1 MITLPSAKGRTYG
14 IIKDPYYSA
23 VSLLLHMNGAN
34 GSTTFTDSSLNNLTV
49 TPNGS
54 IAISTTQS
62 KFGGASAY
70 FDGTGDYLSFTGGMP
85 SGAGTEFTIECWVR
99 LDDLADY
106 RMITRTVGGID
117 FYVVPDGSISVG
129 RSGVVGIAASATG
142 LITAGTWYHIA
153 LTRDTSNNYKIYING
168 VQVASGTNSF
178 SVTAATTIGYSEY
191 SGSHYFKGYI
201 DDLRI
206 TKGVSRYNSNFTPPI
221 RPYPD
226 YEEAIP
232 ADPYYSST
240 SLLLHMDGTNGS
252 TSFIDSGP
260 NALTVT
266 AAANAQI
273 STTQSKY
280 GGSAGY
286 FDGTGDYLTIA
297 NYGSLFTFG
306 TGDFTVEAWVYV
318 TSSGTSF
325 SFLLTEGFSTDF
337 AFYVDNTRLGM
348 WDGASSSYYSSAD
361 SVPLN
366 QWVHVAFSRSGG
378 FIRGFVNGVLTGSV
392 SNSRNMTNSQAVRVV
407 ASSTYPNS
415 STCYVD
421 ELRVTKGVARFT
433 SNFTPPTKAY
443 PNVYNP
449 YASLPVNGAILW
461 LDASKHSSLFTDAGS
476 TNVKNNGDLVYQ
488 WNDLSGAN
496 NHATQS
502 TSGSRPTWSPP
513 ASGQNGLGAIRF
525 NRADS
530 QWMMDQMAS
539 VTIGS
544 IYFVYYHSTGNA
556 LYSSF
561 IASSTA
567 AGPLPASDIEF
578 RFAVPAGNYDSF
590 VALHSHNF
598 SSISSRINNSA
609 VISNFYNYI
618 YGQEINTS
626 NRCQLMSFT
635 MTPKSGSM
643 NLVLGQDAAP
653 LSGRF
658 SNMKL
663 CEIII
668 FPSQH
673 SQEQI
678 DSMESYLK
686 AKWGTA

>member
-1 MITLPSAKGRTYG
+1 
-14 IIKDPYYSA
+14 
-23 VSLLLHMNGAN
+23 
-34 GSTTFTDSSLNNLTV
+34 
-49 TPNGS
+49 
-54 IAISTTQS
+54 
-62 KFGGASAY
+62 
-70 FDGTGDYLSFTGGMP
+70 
-85 SGAGTEFTIECWVR
+85 
-99 LDDLADY
+99 
-106 RMITRTVGGID
+106 
-117 FYVVPDGSISVG
+117 
-129 RSGVVGIAASATG
+129 
-142 LITAGTWYHIA
+142 
-153 LTRDTSNNYKIYING
+153 
-168 VQVASGTNSF
+168 
-178 SVTAATTIGYSEY
+178 
-191 SGSHYFKGYI
+191 
-201 DDLRI
+201 
-206 TKGVSRYNSNFTPPI
+206 
-221 RPYPD
+221 
-226 YEEAIP
+226 
-232 ADPYYSST
+232 
-240 SLLLHMDGTNGS
+240 MDGTNGS

>member
-23 VSLLLHMNGAN
+23 VSLLLHTNGAN
-34 GSTTFTDSSLNNLTV
+34 GSTTFTDSGPNALSV
-49 TPNGS
+49 TANGN
-54 IAISTTQS
+54 ANTSTAQK
-62 KFGGASAY
+62 KFGSASAS
-70 FDGTGDYLSFTGGMP
+70 FDGTSNTYIYSSSNSVFEFGTGDFTV
-85 SGAGTEFTIECWVR
+85 ECWVYINSFNGTFNSFMQS
-99 LDDLADY
+99 DA
-106 RMITRTVGGID
+106 VGISYNDKWWFSHYQAASQLRFGRH
-117 FYVVPDGSISVG
+117 YTSDGAYCSWSPTTGVWYHVAAC
-129 RSGVVGIAASATG
+129 RVSGVMYLFIDGVSQSV
-142 LITAGTWYHIA
+142 
-153 LTRDTSNNYKIYING
+153 TSNIGSVSWGQNG
-168 VQVASGTNSF
+168 LA
-178 SVTAATTIGYSEY
+178 IGAVSTPYY
-191 SGSHYFKGYI
+191 LNGYV
-201 DDLRI
+201 DDIRI
-206 TKGVSRYNSNFTPPI
+206 TKGVGRYKTSFALPT

-240 SLLLHMDGTNGS
+240 SLLLHMDGTSGS

-266 AAANAQI
+266 AVGNAQI

-318 TSSGTSF
+318 TSSGTGF

-502 TSGSRPTWSPP
+502 TSGSRPAWSSP
-513 ASGQNGLGAIRF
+513 ANGQNVLGGVSF
-525 NRADS
+525 NGSTSIIYPTISSSDKTVFIVHKGISSSSDTRLFTSYSDYS
-530 QWMMDQMAS
+530 LSVGAS
-539 VTIGS
+539 VYSGGNLSFVREYIVWTNSGFSRVYNPTIFNLTYTNSPSVSATLSKSENSGNTT
-544 IYFVYYHSTGNA
+544 IQTITSTGTTSGLSDSLSLDGTFYEFILFTRA
-556 LYSSF
+556 LS
-561 IASSTA
+561 AAEMTA
-567 AGPLPASDIEF
+567 
-578 RFAVPAGNYDSF
+578 
-590 VALHSHNF
+590 
-598 SSISSRINNSA
+598 
-609 VISNFYNYI
+609 
-618 YGQEINTS
+618 
-626 NRCQLMSFT
+626 
-635 MTPKSGSM
+635 M
-643 NLVLGQDAAP
+643 N
-653 LSGRF
+653 
-658 SNMKL
+658 
-663 CEIII
+663 
-668 FPSQH
+668 
-673 SQEQI
+673 
-678 DSMESYLK
+678 SYLRT
-686 AKWGTA
+686 KWGTA

>member
-1 MITLPSAKGRTYG
+1 MYLFIDGVSQSVTSNIGSVSWGQNGLAIGAVST
-14 IIKDPYYSA
+14 PYY
-23 VSLLLHMNGAN
+23 LNGY
-34 GSTTFTDSSLNNLTV
+34 V
-49 TPNGS
+49 
-54 IAISTTQS
+54 
-62 KFGGASAY
+62 
-70 FDGTGDYLSFTGGMP
+70 
-85 SGAGTEFTIECWVR
+85 
-99 LDDLADY
+99 DD
-106 RMITRTVGGID
+106 I
-117 FYVVPDGSISVG
+117 
-129 RSGVVGIAASATG
+129 
-142 LITAGTWYHIA
+142 
-153 LTRDTSNNYKIYING
+153 
-168 VQVASGTNSF
+168 
-178 SVTAATTIGYSEY
+178 
-191 SGSHYFKGYI
+191 
-201 DDLRI
+201 RI
-206 TKGVSRYNSNFTPPI
+206 TKGVGRYKTSFALPT

-240 SLLLHMDGTNGS
+240 SLLLHMDGTSGS
-252 TSFIDSGP
+252 TSFTDSGP

-266 AAANAQI
+266 AVGNAQI

-476 TNVKNNGDLVYQ
+476 TNVKNNGDLVYH
-488 WNDLSGAN
+488 GM
-496 NHATQS
+496 
-502 TSGSRPTWSPP
+502 
-513 ASGQNGLGAIRF
+513 I
-525 NRADS
+525 
-530 QWMMDQMAS
+530 
-539 VTIGS
+539 
-544 IYFVYYHSTGNA
+544 
-556 LYSSF
+556 
-561 IASSTA
+561 
-567 AGPLPASDIEF
+567 
-578 RFAVPAGNYDSF
+578 
-590 VALHSHNF
+590 
-598 SSISSRINNSA
+598 
-609 VISNFYNYI
+609 
-618 YGQEINTS
+618 
-626 NRCQLMSFT
+626 
-635 MTPKSGSM
+635 
-643 NLVLGQDAAP
+643 
-653 LSGRF
+653 
-658 SNMKL
+658 
-663 CEIII
+663 
-668 FPSQH
+668 
-673 SQEQI
+673 
-678 DSMESYLK
+678 
-686 AKWGTA
+686 

>member
-260 NALTVT
+260 NAFPVT
-266 AAANAQI
+266 FGGSAQI
-273 STTQSKY
+273 STTQSKF
-280 GGSAGY
+280 GGA
-286 FDGTGDYLTIA
+286 
-297 NYGSLFTFG
+297 SLAINDTSSYISLGAQSQFAFG
-306 TGDFTVEAWVYV
+306 TGDFTIEMWIQFTNSLANKN
-318 TSSGTSF
+318 F
-325 SFLLTEGFSTDF
+325 IDF
-337 AFYVDNTRLGM
+337 RPSATAGAYPAMYVDPTFRYAVNSFNRITSTTTPTLG
-348 WDGASSSYYSSAD
+348 
-361 SVPLN
+361 
-366 QWVHVAFSRSGG
+366 QWYHVAVSRQSGSTRMFINGVQEGGTYTDSTNYLVARGPIIGNGWDLSVYGMTG
-378 FIRGFVNGVLTGSV
+378 FI
-392 SNSRNMTNSQAVRVV
+392 
-407 ASSTYPNS
+407 
-415 STCYVD
+415 D
-421 ELRVTKGVARFT
+421 DLRITKGVARYN

-461 LDASKHSSLFTDAGS
+461 LDASKQSSLFTDAGS

-502 TSGSRPTWSPP
+502 TSGSRPAWSSP
-513 ASGQNGLGAIRF
+513 ANGQNVLGGVSF
-525 NRADS
+525 NGSTSIIYPTISSSDKTVFIVHKGISSSSDTRLFTSYSDYS
-530 QWMMDQMAS
+530 LSVGAS
-539 VTIGS
+539 VYSGGNLSFVREYIVWANSGFSRVYNPTIFNLTYTNSPSFSATLSKSENSGNTT
-544 IYFVYYHSTGNA
+544 IQTITSTGTTSGLSDFFSLDGTFYEFILFTRA
-556 LYSSF
+556 LS
-561 IASSTA
+561 AAEMTA
-567 AGPLPASDIEF
+567 
-578 RFAVPAGNYDSF
+578 
-590 VALHSHNF
+590 
-598 SSISSRINNSA
+598 
-609 VISNFYNYI
+609 
-618 YGQEINTS
+618 
-626 NRCQLMSFT
+626 
-635 MTPKSGSM
+635 M
-643 NLVLGQDAAP
+643 N
-653 LSGRF
+653 
-658 SNMKL
+658 
-663 CEIII
+663 
-668 FPSQH
+668 
-673 SQEQI
+673 
-678 DSMESYLK
+678 SYLRT
-686 AKWGTA
+686 KWGTA

>member
-1 MITLPSAKGRTYG
+1 VT
-14 IIKDPYYSA
+14 
-23 VSLLLHMNGAN
+23 AN
-34 GSTTFTDSSLNNLTV
+34 GNANTST
-49 TPNGS
+49 
-54 IAISTTQS
+54 AQK
-62 KFGGASAY
+62 KFGSASAS
-70 FDGTGDYLSFTGGMP
+70 FDGTSNTYIYSSSNSVFEFGTGDFTV
-85 SGAGTEFTIECWVR
+85 ECWVYINSFNGTFNSFMQS
-99 LDDLADY
+99 DA
-106 RMITRTVGGID
+106 VGISYNDKWWFSHYQAASQLRFGRH
-117 FYVVPDGSISVG
+117 YTSDGAYCSWSPTTGVWYHVAAC
-129 RSGVVGIAASATG
+129 RVSGVMYLFIDGVSQSV
-142 LITAGTWYHIA
+142 
-153 LTRDTSNNYKIYING
+153 TSNIGSVSWGQNG
-168 VQVASGTNSF
+168 LA
-178 SVTAATTIGYSEY
+178 IGAVSTPYY
-191 SGSHYFKGYI
+191 LNGYV
-201 DDLRI
+201 DDIRI
-206 TKGVSRYNSNFTPPI
+206 TKGVGRYKTSFALPT

-240 SLLLHMDGTNGS
+240 SLLLHMDGTSGS
-252 TSFIDSGP
+252 TSFTDSGP

-266 AAANAQI
+266 AVGNAQI

-348 WDGASSSYYSSAD
+348 WDGVSSSYYSSAD

-502 TSGSRPTWSPP
+502 TSGSRPSWSSP
-513 ASGQNGLGAIRF
+513 ANGQNVLGGVSF
-525 NRADS
+525 NGSTSIIYPTISSSDKTVFIVHKGISSSSDARLFTSYSDYS
-530 QWMMDQMAS
+530 LSVGAS
-539 VTIGS
+539 VYSGGNLSFVREYIVWTNSGFSRVYNPTIFNLTYTNS
-544 IYFVYYHSTGNA
+544 PSVSATLSKSENSGNTTIQTIT
-556 LYSSF
+556 S
-561 IASSTA
+561 
-567 AGPLPASDIEF
+567 AGTTSGLS
-578 RFAVPAGNYDSF
+578 DSF
-590 VALHSHNF
+590 SLDGTFYEFILFTRAL
-598 SSISSRINNSA
+598 SA
-609 VISNFYNYI
+609 A
-618 YGQEINTS
+618 E
-626 NRCQLMSFT
+626 
-635 MTPKSGSM
+635 MTAM
-643 NLVLGQDAAP
+643 N
-653 LSGRF
+653 
-658 SNMKL
+658 
-663 CEIII
+663 
-668 FPSQH
+668 
-673 SQEQI
+673 
-678 DSMESYLK
+678 SYLRT
-686 AKWGTA
+686 KWGTA

>member
-34 GSTTFTDSSLNNLTV
+34 GSTTFTDSSPNNLTV

-206 TKGVSRYNSNFTPPI
+206 TKGVSRYNSNFTPPT

-273 STTQSKY
+273 STTQVKY
-280 GGSAGY
+280 GSASGY
-286 FDGTGDYLTIA
+286 FDGTGDSLTIPA
-297 NYGSLFTFG
+297 NTALALGAGDYTIEGWFYSLT
-306 TGDFTVEAWVYV
+306 
-318 TSSGTSF
+318 SGTSVRGMIDF
-325 SFLLTEGFSTDF
+325 RTATTGTNGLMLRENGGGFLVYLNATLLSTTTGRV
-337 AFYVDNTRLGM
+337 ANQWQHVALVRKGTTVTLYVDGVSQTT
-348 WDGASSSYYSSAD
+348 ATSSTNLTDNIMRIS
-361 SVPLN
+361 
-366 QWVHVAFSRSGG
+366 
-378 FIRGFVNGVLTGSV
+378 GFVDTQSDPYAYNG
-392 SNSRNMTNSQAVRVV
+392 
-407 ASSTYPNS
+407 YI
-415 STCYVD
+415 D
-421 ELRVTKGVARFT
+421 EIRITKGVSRYN

-502 TSGSRPTWSPP
+502 TSGSRPAWSSP
-513 ASGQNGLGAIRF
+513 ANGQNVLGGVSF
-525 NRADS
+525 NGSTSIIYPTISSSDKTVFIVHKGISSSSDTRLFTSYSDYS
-530 QWMMDQMAS
+530 LSVGAS
-539 VTIGS
+539 VYSG
-544 IYFVYYHSTGNA
+544 GN
-556 LYSSF
+556 L
-561 IASSTA
+561 
-567 AGPLPASDIEF
+567 
-578 RFAVPAGNYDSF
+578 SF
-590 VALHSHNF
+590 VREYIAWTNSGFSRVYNPTIFNLTYTNSPSVSATLSKSENSGNTTIQTITSAGTTSGLSDSLSLDGTFYEFILFTRAL
-598 SSISSRINNSA
+598 SA
-609 VISNFYNYI
+609 A
-618 YGQEINTS
+618 E
-626 NRCQLMSFT
+626 
-635 MTPKSGSM
+635 MTAM
-643 NLVLGQDAAP
+643 N
-653 LSGRF
+653 
-658 SNMKL
+658 
-663 CEIII
+663 
-668 FPSQH
+668 
-673 SQEQI
+673 
-678 DSMESYLK
+678 SYLRT
-686 AKWGTA
+686 KWGTA

>member
-530 QWMMDQMAS
+530 QWIWTRWLQSLLDQ
-539 VTIGS
+539 
-544 IYFVYYHSTGNA
+544 
-556 LYSSF
+556 F
-561 IASSTA
+561 ISYIITLLVMHCILVLLLL
-567 AGPLPASDIEF
+567 PLLL
-578 RFAVPAGNYDSF
+578 V
-590 VALHSHNF
+590 
-598 SSISSRINNSA
+598 
-609 VISNFYNYI
+609 
-618 YGQEINTS
+618 
-626 NRCQLMSFT
+626 RCQ
-635 MTPKSGSM
+635 
-643 NLVLGQDAAP
+643 QA
-653 LSGRF
+653 
-658 SNMKL
+658 
-663 CEIII
+663 I
-668 FPSQH
+668 
-673 SQEQI
+673 
-678 DSMESYLK
+678 
-686 AKWGTA
+686 

>member
-1 MITLPSAKGRTYG
+1 
-14 IIKDPYYSA
+14 
-23 VSLLLHMNGAN
+23 MNGAN

-142 LITAGTWYHIA
+142 IITAGTWYHIA